1 MIVSL
6 SLIQYDTG
14 LRLVRQQM
22 DTHCNSLMCIR
33 CVLVAN
39 ECERIP
45 ALDVSQTESHLYCV
59 LVALS
64 LTILAGRMSL
74 IVLYYNSD
82 LMGEMRPES
91 VVL

>member
-1 MIVSL
+1 M
-6 SLIQYDTG
+6 
-14 LRLVRQQM
+14 
-22 DTHCNSLMCIR
+22 
-33 CVLVAN
+33 
-39 ECERIP
+39 P

-64 LTILAGRMSL
+64 LTGLARRMSL

-91 VVL
+91 VVIMTSEIYAIFYGTKTQGIVF

>member
-1 MIVSL
+1 
-6 SLIQYDTG
+6 
-14 LRLVRQQM
+14 
-22 DTHCNSLMCIR
+22 MCIR

-39 ECERIP
+39 ECERMP

-59 LVALS
+59 LVAVS
-64 LTILAGRMSL
+64 LTRLAGLMSL